1 MKQQDVAARMFTTAC
16 SFKVRSC
23 EVAAKS
29 RSEVRQCSV
38 LDQPLTLNPE
48 PNSIRN
54 PLPSL
59 ANNTTLEN
67 IDGVIGYSYT
77 CVVVIYWVECRGEY
91 RNNHLMGKW

>member
-1 MKQQDVAARMFTTAC
+1 MARPRIGREQKIMQSFAKRAAFHFAPA
-16 SFKVRSC
+16 V
-23 EVAAKS
+23 
-29 RSEVRQCSV
+29 V
-38 LDQPLTLNPE
+38 LPFTLNPE

-77 CVVVIYWVECRGEY
+77 CIDNGEVAVIYR
-91 RNNHLMGKW
+91 

>member
-1 MKQQDVAARMFTTAC
+1 MKGKFAPAV
-16 SFKVRSC
+16 
-23 EVAAKS
+23 
-29 RSEVRQCSV
+29 V
-38 LDQPLTLNPE
+38 LPFTLNLE

-77 CVVVIYWVECRGEY
+77 CIDNGEVVVIYR
-91 RNNHLMGKW
+91 